1 MERRNVVKRG
11 NFDNKATAGCFV
23 LIAVFILAV
32 AIGLHNEEKEKRQN
46 KQEITYPTINTSSTD
61 DIHHKKENIA
71 VPLTNSIATIP
82 ATTSGDDEN
91 DDDDLLENPDFD
103 DLIPGDE
110 YDEEFVDRSTGDPE
124 LYDEN
129 F

>member
-1 MERRNVVKRG
+1 MKRG
-11 NFDNKATAGCFV
+11 NFDNKTTAGCFV

-46 KQEITYPTINTSSTD
+46 KQEITYPTINISSTD
-61 DIHHKKENIA
+61 DIHHKKENTA
-71 VPLTNSIATIP
+71 VTQTNSIATIP

-91 DDDDLLENPDFD
+91 DDNDLLENPDFD

-124 LYDEN
+124 LYDEP
-129 F
+129 

>member
-1 MERRNVVKRG
+1 MKRG
-11 NFDNKATAGCFV
+11 NYDNKTTAGCFV

-46 KQEITYPTINTSSTD
+46 KQEITYPTINTSSND
-61 DIHHKKENIA
+61 DIHHKKENTTVTI
-71 VPLTNSIATIP
+71 TNSIATIP

>member
-1 MERRNVVKRG
+1 MKRG
-11 NFDNKATAGCFV
+11 NFDNKTTAGCFV

-61 DIHHKKENIA
+61 DIHHKKENTAITQ
-71 VPLTNSIATIP
+71 TNSIATIP

-91 DDDDLLENPDFD
+91 DDNDLLENPDFD

>member
-1 MERRNVVKRG
+1 MKKG
-11 NFDNKATAGCFV
+11 NYDNKTTAGCFV

-61 DIHHKKENIA
+61 DIHRKKENTA
-71 VPLTNSIATIP
+71 VTITNSIATIP
-82 ATTSGDDEN
+82 ATTSGNDEN

-124 LYDEN
+124 LYDEP
-129 F
+129 